1 MANSLYAKARQKFL
15 EGKIN
20 WLTDDIRAILVDSGA
35 YTVQIGTHEFL
46 SDIPSAARIA
56 GPVQLTGKTSTD
68 GAADANDVTF
78 SAVSGPSIEAVVLYR
93 QGTGDA
99 DSALI
104 FYADSGTGIPITPN
118 SGNIIATWDNGVNRI
133 FRL

>member
-15 EGKIN
+15 EGQIN
-20 WLTDDIRAILVDSGA
+20 WLTDDIRAILVDAGA
-35 YTVQIGTHEFL
+35 YTASVATHEFL

-56 GPVQLTGKTSTD
+56 GPVALTGKTSVD

-78 SAVSGPSIEAVVLYR
+78 SSVSGPSIEAIVIYR
-93 QGTGDA
+93 AGTGDS

-104 FYADSGTGIPITPN
+104 HYADSGTGIPITPN
-118 SGNIIATWDNGVNRI
+118 SGNIICTWDNGVNKI